1 MRQEA
6 QQAAQWLLSRV
17 LSCKEHSPPIRWR
30 GGGCTVAGSSHL
42 PLGTEKAGA
51 GGGGSCPL
59 HPPDVPHDAPWGGNP
74 CTFKDFAHVSVFYLG
89 THLRK
94 HRAS

>member
-51 GGGGSCPL
+51 GGEAAAHFIPQMSLMMLPEGEIP
-59 HPPDVPHDAPWGGNP
+59 APSRILLTSPYFTWGP
-74 CTFKDFAHVSVFYLG
+74 T
-89 THLRK
+89 
-94 HRAS
+94 